1 MNAIEWTSPGRD
13 PMWQCG
19 VCGITYRSPFMDRS
33 AEAQAESCCRC
44 GWIGCDV
51 ARDRNY
57 TLCAE
62 HLADDRRQRDGVRRA
77 KELAVPLVDPADVPG
92 MVCHDTYWYSDLDSC
107 LDDLADM
114 NPDRDW
120 ATTVVWPG
128 THGYASC
135 PDLAEI
141 VRDHWA
147 EQYELDILV
156 DLSDTVE
163 AVLNGVQ
170 SWLEEHAPECWTA
183 NTRVRIDMAK
193 AWAEYDTRQS
203 TLGWSA

>member
-19 VCGITYRSPFMDRS
+19 VCGITYRAPFMDRS

-62 HLADDRRQRDGVRRA
+62 HLTDDRRQRDGVRRA

-107 LDDLADM
+107 LDDLADT

-128 THGYASC
+128 VCGK
-135 PDLAEI
+135 AETPLI
-141 VRDHWA
+141 AEYVREAWS
-147 EQYELDILV
+147 EQYEEPDDHV
-156 DLSDTVE
+156 TSTVE
-163 AVLNGVQ
+163 QVLAGVQ
-170 SWLEEHAPECWTA
+170 EWLEEHAPECWTA